1 MIAWESRKEGCHQEP
16 PEKQQELSWWWPRW
30 KRTPKVSG
38 SEEAS
43 RSEAF
48 ESEVVQH
55 DGQQKGKKQNLQ
67 TLQ

>member
-1 MIAWESRKEGCHQEP
+1 MIALESWKEGCHQEP
-16 PEKQQELSWWWPRW
+16 PEKQQELSWWWP
-30 KRTPKVSG
+30 KVSG

-48 ESEVVQH
+48 KLEVVQH